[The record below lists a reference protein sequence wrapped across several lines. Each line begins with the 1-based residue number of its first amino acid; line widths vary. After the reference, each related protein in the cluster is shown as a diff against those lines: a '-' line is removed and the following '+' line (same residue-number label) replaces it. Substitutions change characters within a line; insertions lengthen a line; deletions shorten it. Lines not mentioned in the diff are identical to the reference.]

1 MPQQWTARLI
11 LRERR
16 FKTPNM
22 TGTDKAGLQQLTA
35 V

>member
-1 MPQQWTARLI
+1 MPQQYTARLI

-16 FKTPNM
+16 FETPDM
-22 TGTDKAGLQQLTA
+22 TKTDKAGLQQLTA